1 MISDKVFLMYK
12 GRPFVRKGNVCYYG
26 YMYDDVVAMLNIES
40 SFKFKDL
47 DISDRIELKLILTDP
62 EVELKDVI
70 VKQSVRSG
78 LFDALDIANI
88 WIERF
93 LKKRV

>member
-1 MISDKVFLMYK
+1 MISDKAFLMYK
-12 GRPFVRKGNVCYYG
+12 GRPFVRKNNICYYG

-40 SFKFKDL
+40 SFNFRGL
-47 DISDRIELKLILTDP
+47 DVSDRIELKLVLTDP
-62 EVELKDVI
+62 EVELQDVI
-70 VKQSVRSG
+70 VKQSLRSG

-93 LKKRV
+93 IRKKI